1 MKFTVDCQKQPL
13 PITIRRGGDIA
24 PNADFQAKAGI
35 KKLNFHRFYSVI
47 ILDDYRDDVLP
58 FSMYFMETA
67 ENF

>member
-1 MKFTVDCQKQPL
+1 MQ
-13 PITIRRGGDIA
+13 RGGDIA
-24 PNADFQAKAGI
+24 PNADSQAKAGI

-47 ILDDYRDDVLP
+47 ILDDYKDDVLP

>member
-1 MKFTVDCQKQPL
+1 M
-13 PITIRRGGDIA
+13 RRGGDIA